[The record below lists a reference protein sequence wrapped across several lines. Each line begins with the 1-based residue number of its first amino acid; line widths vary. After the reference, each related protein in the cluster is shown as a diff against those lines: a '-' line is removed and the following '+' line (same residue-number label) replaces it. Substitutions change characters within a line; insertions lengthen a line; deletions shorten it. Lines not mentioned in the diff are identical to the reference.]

1 MTISLKGKTGLI
13 TGASSGI
20 GRATAVRLAAE
31 GMRLALVARSKDKLN
46 ALALGLP
53 TEAFPLPGD
62 LTVAAEVE
70 RAVAEAVKR
79 LGHLDVL
86 FANAGVYVSGLA
98 AQGDPDAWE
107 KMIAV
112 NVSGVF
118 RAIRAVLPHM
128 MQRRSG
134 DIIVTS
140 SIAGHQAM
148 PLEPV
153 YSATKH
159 AVQSFVHAVRRQVAA
174 DGIRVGSIAP
184 GTVLNELWG
193 YTDPARIAS
202 KVAERAGLTSDDI
215 AEAVVFM
222 LTRPRNVTIRDLV
235 MLPQNQ
241 DI

>member
-20 GRATAVRLAAE
+20 GRATAVRLAKE

-46 ALALGLP
+46 ALALGLS

-62 LTVAAEVE
+62 LAVAAEVD
-70 RAVAEAVKR
+70 RVVAEAMKR
-79 LGHLDVL
+79 FGHLDVL
-86 FANAGVYVSGLA
+86 FANAGVYMSGLA

-112 NVSGVF
+112 NVASVF

-128 MQRRSG
+128 MQRQSG
-134 DIIVTS
+134 DIIVTG
-140 SIAGHQAM
+140 SIAGQQAM

-159 AVQSFVHAVRRQVAA
+159 AVQSFVYSVRRQVAA

-193 YTDPARIAS
+193 YTDPAGIAA
-202 KVAERAGLTSDDI
+202 KVAERAGLTSDDV

-235 MLPQNQ
+235 ILPQNQ

>member
-1 MTISLKGKTGLI
+1 MSVSLKGKTGLI

-31 GMRLALVARSKDKLN
+31 GMRLALVARSKDKLD
-46 ALALGLP
+46 ALALGL
-53 TEAFPLPGD
+53 
-62 LTVAAEVE
+62 
-70 RAVAEAVKR
+70 
-79 LGHLDVL
+79 
-86 FANAGVYVSGLA
+86 S
-98 AQGDPDAWE
+98 PDAWE
-107 KMIAV
+107 KMIAL

-159 AVQSFVHAVRRQVAA
+159 AVQSFVHSVRRQVAA

-184 GTVLNELWG
+184 GTVLNQLWG
-193 YTDPARIAS
+193 YTDSDRIAA
-202 KVAERAGLTSDDI
+202 KVAERAGLTCEDV

-222 LTRPRNVTIRDLV
+222 LTRPPNVTIRDLV

>member
-1 MTISLKGKTGLI
+1 MSVSLKGKTGLI

-31 GMRLALVARSKDKLN
+31 GMRLALVARSKDKLD
-46 ALALGLP
+46 ALALGL
-53 TEAFPLPGD
+53 
-62 LTVAAEVE
+62 
-70 RAVAEAVKR
+70 
-79 LGHLDVL
+79 
-86 FANAGVYVSGLA
+86 S
-98 AQGDPDAWE
+98 PDAWE
-107 KMIAV
+107 KMIAL

-159 AVQSFVHAVRRQVAA
+159 AVQSFVHSVRRQVAA

-184 GTVLNELWG
+184 GTVLNQLWG
-193 YTDPARIAS
+193 YTDSDRIAA
-202 KVAERAGLTSDDI
+202 KVAERAGLTCEDV

-222 LTRPRNVTIRDLV
+222 LIRPPNVTIRDLV